1 MELFYLCLQDVDL
14 KVCQEV
20 LDDCCPHQGDGQLQL
35 QKEEEDINQSNHN
48 HVDSLLSLE
57 SYLQLLSSQ
66 MENMLEVRL
75 LEDIQVAT
83 SNRGQD
89 PSSSHQN
96 VSSTET
102 LHRFSPHDAM
112 LLRTDYS
119 THTSSETRHLQS
131 QESFSQSSYSITNPE
146 SLHGSNLT
154 ALLSAADIRNLMA
167 HDDNF
172 DEIKLMS
179 LALENGFN
187 TIEVS
192 QQFEEPGSDSGLSL
206 NPSHS
211 TVSYAVSSEG
221 AVEYSNGVKSA
232 SLLGLGTVGGHCQEY
247 ANYGY
252 VEYPGDAEC
261 SRETTLQQFLH
272 NYTYNQLPSQAA
284 PAPVHQQIWMKK
296 PNEVKGRCYN
306 STDTKLT
313 SDEYRAKA
321 LRLPFSVDEIVS
333 MPVDSFN
340 AMITKNHLT
349 DTQVSLLRDI
359 RRRGKNKV
367 AAQNCRKR
375 KMNAIL
381 NLEEDV
387 CNLQTQKES
396 LKKEHS
402 QCSRSISQM
411 KQKLN
416 NLYHDIFSRLK
427 DDQGRPFNPCQYV
440 IHCSS
445 DGSVFIIPKQLV
457 KSEQKQ
463 DNEKEQKQKDG
474 QR

>member
-1 MELFYLCLQDVDL
+1 MAQDVDL
-14 KVCQEV
+14 KACQEA
-20 LDDCCPHQGDGQLQL
+20 LDDCCPHQGDGQLGL

-66 MENMLEVRL
+66 MENVLEVRL
-75 LEDIQVAT
+75 LEDVQVAT

-96 VSSTET
+96 VSLTQT
-102 LHRFSPHDAM
+102 LHHCFSPHDAM

-119 THTSSETRHLQS
+119 TQTSSETRHLQR

-167 HDDNF
+167 HDGNF
-172 DEIKLMS
+172 DEIKVMS

-211 TVSYAVSSEG
+211 TVSYSVSSEG

-232 SLLGLGTVGGHCQEY
+232 SLLGLGTVGGHCQEH
-247 ANYGY
+247 ANYGH

-261 SRETTLQQFLH
+261 FRETTLQQFLH

-284 PAPVHQQIWMKK
+284 PTPVHHQQVWMKK
-296 PNEVKGRCYN
+296 PNEVKDRCYN

-416 NLYHDIFSRLK
+416 NLYRDIFSRLK

-445 DGSVFIIPKQLV
+445 DGSVFVIPKQLV
-457 KSEQKQ
+457 KSEQKH
-463 DNEKEQKQKDG
+463 DNEKEQKQEDG
-474 QR
+474 